1 MTKVFNSF
9 CVEPIYYV
17 IVLWKIVF
25 EFLYW
30 YLLQHHLFGVFCW
43 LNSRNSLLCSHNHW
57 HVLLNLLIQIPIRF
71 VNSYILSLSFFKPC
85 DILRHFHVRH
95 ISQLLHITS
104 IEETQTPDFHKRYR
118 YIVIL
123 SVVVIL
129 KEPIEESIGSL
140 VYKIIQ
146 QVVLNSV

>member
-1 MTKVFNSF
+1 M
-9 CVEPIYYV
+9 YYSLSLMRVCV
-17 IVLWKIVF
+17 IVAIEIASLCTSP
-25 EFLYW
+25 
-30 YLLQHHLFGVFCW
+30 LL
-43 LNSRNSLLCSHNHW
+43 RKPK
-57 HVLLNLLIQIPIRF
+57 LLIF
-71 VNSYILSLSFFKPC
+71 V
-85 DILRHFHVRH
+85 
-95 ISQLLHITS
+95 
-104 IEETQTPDFHKRYR
+104 KRYR